1 MDNLIERLRNRD
13 EAAFEEFVSQFERSI
28 YNLAL
33 RQIGHPQDAQ
43 DITQE
48 VFLRIYRGIANFRAD
63 AKLSTWVYQITL
75 NACVDLTRR
84 RVRHPELPLVVQN
97 EDGDETMLDTPDETY
112 APEPLY
118 ERTALR
124 EQIADGL
131 QKLSDEYRRIL
142 ILRDVNGLS
151 YDEIGQVLALPEG
164 TVKSRLFRARDR
176 LAAILRDDGNK
187 NPTVTSNQAKGR

>member
-1 MDNLIERLRNRD
+1 LDNLIERLRNRD

-33 RQIGHPQDAQ
+33 RQTGHPQDAQ

-84 RVRHPELPLVVQN
+84 RVRHPELALVVQN
-97 EDGDETMLDTPDETY
+97 EDGDEAMLDTPDETY

-131 QKLSDEYRRIL
+131 QRLSDEYRKIL

>member
-33 RQIGHPQDAQ
+33 RQTGHPQDAQ

-48 VFLRIYRGIANFRAD
+48 VFLRIYRGITNFRAD

-131 QKLSDEYRRIL
+131 QKLSDEYRKIL

>member
-1 MDNLIERLRNRD
+1 LDNLIERLRNRD

-48 VFLRIYRGIANFRAD
+48 VFLRIYRSITNFRAD

-97 EDGDETMLDTPDETY
+97 EDGDEAMLDTPDETY

-131 QKLSDEYRRIL
+131 QKLSDEYRKIL

>member
-1 MDNLIERLRNRD
+1 LDNLIERLRNRD

-33 RQIGHPQDAQ
+33 RQTGHPQDAQ

-97 EDGDETMLDTPDETY
+97 EDGDEAMLDTPDETY

-131 QKLSDEYRRIL
+131 QRLSDEYRKIL

>member
-33 RQIGHPQDAQ
+33 RQTGHPQDAQ

-131 QKLSDEYRRIL
+131 QKLSDEYRKIL

>member
-33 RQIGHPQDAQ
+33 RQTGHPQDAQ

-97 EDGDETMLDTPDETY
+97 EDGDEAMLDTPDETY

-131 QKLSDEYRRIL
+131 QRLSDEYRKIL

>member
-48 VFLRIYRGIANFRAD
+48 VFLRIYRSITNFRAD

-97 EDGDETMLDTPDETY
+97 EDGDEAMLDTPDETY

-131 QKLSDEYRRIL
+131 QKLSDEYRKIL